1 MKTIPAPGSIVLFG
15 SGETSPSGQ
24 KVFSELFR
32 QLPARPRCA
41 LLETAAGFELNSYQ
55 VIEKVGD
62 FLHHRLQNDN
72 PQVEIVRARQRNTS
86 ESPDDPEIVKPLLQ
100 AEMIFMGPGSPTYAA
115 RQLRNSLAWQ
125 MTLARHALGAA
136 LVFASAGVIAIGS
149 YALPVYEIFKAGEDL
164 HWKDGLDLFGNY
176 GLSLV
181 LVPHWNNREGGAELD
196 TSRCFMGKER
206 FERLVEMLPAG
217 QTILGIDE
225 NTALLMDVQAGQGKV
240 LGAGEVIWM
249 HVGHIHAGAGDDVL
263 RREAG
268 LEGLMRRSG
277 GHVHRYRTGES
288 FPLHECCPM
297 GAVIPGQG
305 LPPWVWEA
313 ALKAA
318 ALSTAALST
327 AAQEDAP
334 PEEVLRLAD
343 EREQARK
350 GKDWQK
356 ADALREQIAGLG
368 WQLEDGKEGVKL
380 RRKD

>member
-1 MKTIPAPGSIVLFG
+1 MKIIPAPGPIILFG

-24 KVFSELFR
+24 KVFNELFQ

-62 FLHHRLQNDN
+62 FLRLRLQNYS
-72 PQVEIVRARQRNTS
+72 PQIEIVRARQRNS
-86 ESPDDPEIVKPLLQ
+86 AHSPDEPEIVTPLLQ

-149 YALPVYEIFKAGEDL
+149 YVLPVYEIFKAGEDL
-164 HWKDGLDLFGNY
+164 HWKDGLDFFGNY

-225 NTALLMDVQAGQGKV
+225 NTALLMDLQTGQGKV
-240 LGAGEVIWM
+240 LGAGEVIWL
-249 HVGHIHAGAGDDVL
+249 HVGHIHAGSRD
-263 RREAG
+263 EALPQETG
-268 LEGLMRRSG
+268 LEGVIAQRG

-288 FPLHECCPM
+288 FPLPECCPM
-297 GAVIPGQG
+297 GAVVPGQG

-313 ALKAA
+313 ALR
-318 ALSTAALST
+318 TAALE
-327 AAQEDAP
+327 AVREEDAEDVP
-334 PEEVLRLAD
+334 PEQVLQLME
-343 EREQARK
+343 ERQEARRN
-350 GKDWQK
+350 KDWGR
-356 ADALREQIAGLG
+356 ADDLRGKMAALG
-368 WQLEDGKEGVKL
+368 WAVEDGKEGVKL
-380 RRKD
+380 KRRE